1 MIREIV
7 KVSTRDVPVADLTS
21 AQAERE
27 LETLAREIAGHDKAY
42 HEKDA
47 PVIGDAEYDGLRRRN
62 QAIEARFPALA
73 RPDSPSQRIGAPPA
87 AAFAKVAHARPM
99 LSLGNAMDEADIR
112 EFFDGVRRF
121 LKELQKDP
129 ALPVETVAEPK
140 IDGLSISLRYEGGRF
155 VLGATRG
162 DGRTGEDVTA
172 NLRTVADIPDTIPAD
187 APRVLEVRGEVYM
200 TRDDFARLNARQE
213 DAGEKTFANP
223 RNAAAG
229 SLRQKDAAVTQARPL
244 RFFAYAWGEVGG
256 PVADTQW
263 GFLARLKDWG
273 FPVDPLARLCAGV
286 DDVLAH
292 YRDVDGRRHGLP
304 YAIDGMV
311 YKINRLD
318 WQERLGSVSRRPRW
332 AIAHKFAAERARTV
346 LRRIAVQVGRTGALT
361 PVAELEPVTVGGVVV
376 SRATLHNEDEI
387 ARKDI
392 REGDTVIVQR
402 AGDVIPQIVEVVADE
417 RPPES
422 RPFPFPDTCP
432 ECGSRALREE
442 GGVVRRCTGG
452 LVCPAQATER
462 LKHFV
467 SRDAFDIEGLGG
479 RHVAAFWAE
488 GIIKTPGDIFG
499 LAAREKAGEIA
510 LAASEG
516 WGGKSVENLFR
527 AIAERSTIPLDR
539 FIYALGIRQVGQ
551 ATAKLLARQYG
562 TFEIWIEAMK
572 TAMKERAGNSEEKKK
587 PELVGAGFAELCNIN
602 QIGFIVAD
610 EIAAFFAE
618 PHNVA
623 VLGDLAD
630 KLTITE
636 FARPAASPI
645 SGKTVVFTG
654 TLATMTRAEAKAK
667 AESLGA
673 KVAGSVS
680 KKTDYVVVGADAG
693 STAKKAAALGVAMLS
708 EAEWLELIG
717 FEGQGALP
725 L

>member
-1 MIREIV
+1 M
-7 KVSTRDVPVADLTS
+7 SPGLRDVPVADLTS
-21 AQAERE
+21 AEAERE

-42 HEKDA
+42 YEKDA
-47 PVIGDAEYDGLRRRN
+47 PVIDDAEYDGLRRRN
-62 QAIEARFPALA
+62 QAIEARFPALV
-73 RPDSPSQRIGAPPA
+73 RPDSPSKRIGAPPA
-87 AAFAKVAHARPM
+87 AGFAKVAHARPM

-129 ALPVETVAEPK
+129 ALPIETVAEPK
-140 IDGLSISLRYEGGRF
+140 IDGLSISLRYEDGRF

-172 NLRTVADIPDTIPAD
+172 NLRTVADIPDTIPGD
-187 APRVLEVRGEVYM
+187 APRTLEVRGEIYM

-292 YRDVDGRRHGLP
+292 YRDVDERRHGLP
-304 YAIDGMV
+304 YDIDGMV

-318 WQERLGSVSRRPRW
+318 WQDRLGAVSRRPRW

-346 LRRIAVQVGRTGALT
+346 LKSIAVQVGRTGALT

-387 ARKDI
+387 RRKDI

-402 AGDVIPQIVEVVADE
+402 AGDVIPQVVEVVADK

-432 ECGSRALREE
+432 ECGSRAVREE
-442 GGVVRRCTGG
+442 GEAVRRCTGG

-467 SRDAFDIEGLGG
+467 SRDAFDLEGLGG
-479 RHVAAFWAE
+479 RHIEAFRKD
-488 GIIKTPGDIFG
+488 GLIKTPADIFRLEQNG
-499 LAAREKAGEIA
+499 GAIAGR
-510 LAASEG
+510 EG
-516 WGGKSVENLFR
+516 WGEKSAANLFA
-527 AIAERSTIPLDR
+527 AIAGKRTIALER
-539 FIYALGIRQVGQ
+539 FIYALGIRQVGR
-551 ATAKLLARQYG
+551 ATARLLAKQYG
-562 TFEIWIEAMK
+562 SLRAWRAAMDAARDEDSEAYADLVNIDGIGPSVAGEIM
-572 TAMKERAGNSEEKKK
+572 
-587 PELVGAGFAELCNIN
+587 
-602 QIGFIVAD
+602 
-610 EIAAFFAE
+610 AFFSE
-618 PHNVA
+618 PHNRQ
-623 VLGDLAD
+623 VLDDLAGQ
-630 KLTITE
+630 LTVRD
-636 FARPAASPI
+636 FAAPAAASPI
-645 SGKTVVFTG
+645 AGKTVVLTG
-654 TLATMTRAEAKAK
+654 TLETMTRGEAKAR
-667 AESLGA
+667 AEALGA

-693 STAKKAAALGVAMLS
+693 SKAKKAAELGVTMLS
-708 EAEWLELIG
+708 ETEWLELIG
-717 FEGQGALP
+717 
-725 L
+725 

>member
-1 MIREIV
+1 MSRDL
-7 KVSTRDVPVADLTS
+7 RDVPVADLTS

-27 LETLAREIAGHDKAY
+27 LETLAREIAGHDEAY
-42 HEKDA
+42 YEKDA
-47 PVIGDAEYDGLRRRN
+47 PVIGDAEYDDLRRRN
-62 QAIEARFPALA
+62 QAIEARFPALV
-73 RPDSPSQRIGAPPA
+73 RPDSPSKRIGAPPA
-87 AAFAKVAHARPM
+87 AGFAKVAHARPM

-140 IDGLSISLRYEGGRF
+140 IDGLSISLRYEDGRF

-172 NLRTVADIPDTIPAD
+172 NLRTVADIPDTIPGD
-187 APRVLEVRGEVYM
+187 APRVLEVRGEIYM

-229 SLRQKDAAVTQARPL
+229 SLRQKDAAVTAARPL

-292 YRDVDGRRHGLP
+292 YSDVDGRRHGLP
-304 YAIDGMV
+304 YDIDGMV

-318 WQERLGSVSRRPRW
+318 WQDRLGSVSRRPRW
-332 AIAHKFAAERARTV
+332 AIAHKFAAERAQTV
-346 LRRIAVQVGRTGALT
+346 LKRIAVQVGRTGALT

-387 ARKDI
+387 RRKDI

-442 GGVVRRCTGG
+442 GEAVRRCTGG

-467 SRDAFDIEGLGG
+467 SRDAFDLEGLGG
-479 RHVAAFWAE
+479 RHIEAFRKDGLVA
-488 GIIKTPGDIFG
+488 TPADIFR
-499 LAAREKAGEIA
+499 LEQKAGAIA
-510 LAASEG
+510 GREG
-516 WGGKSVENLFR
+516 WGEKSAANLFA
-527 AIAERSTIPLDR
+527 AIAAKRTIALER
-539 FIYALGIRQVGQ
+539 FIYALGIRQVGR
-551 ATAKLLARQYG
+551 ATARLLAKQYG
-562 TFEIWIEAMK
+562 SLVAWRAAMDAARDEDSEAYGDLVNIDGIGPSV
-572 TAMKERAGNSEEKKK
+572 AGE
-587 PELVGAGFAELCNIN
+587 
-602 QIGFIVAD
+602 IVA
-610 EIAAFFAE
+610 FFSE
-618 PHNVA
+618 PHNRE
-623 VLGDLAD
+623 VLDDLAGQ
-630 KLTITE
+630 LTVQD
-636 FARPAASPI
+636 FAAPAAASPI
-645 SGKTVVFTG
+645 AGKTVVLTG
-654 TLATMTRAEAKAK
+654 TLDSMTRGEAKARAEA
-667 AESLGA
+667 LGA

-693 STAKKAAALGVAMLS
+693 SKAKKAAELGVTMLS
-708 EAEWLELIG
+708 EQEWLALIG
-717 FEGQGALP
+717 
-725 L
+725 

>member
-1 MIREIV
+1 MSRG
-7 KVSTRDVPVADLTS
+7 STDVPVADLTS
-21 AQAERE
+21 AEAERE
-27 LETLAREIAGHDKAY
+27 LETLAREIAAHDKAY
-42 HEKDA
+42 YEKDA
-47 PVIGDAEYDGLRRRN
+47 PVIGDGEYDGLRRRN
-62 QAIEARFPALA
+62 QAIEARFPALV

-273 FPVDPLARLCAGV
+273 YPVDPLARLCAGV

-304 YAIDGMV
+304 YGIDGMV

-402 AGDVIPQIVEVVADE
+402 AGDVIPQIVEVVADG

-422 RPFPFPDTCP
+422 RPFSFPDTCP
-432 ECGSRALREE
+432 ECGSRAVREE
-442 GGVVRRCTGG
+442 GGAVRRCTGG

-467 SRDAFDIEGLGG
+467 SRDAFDLEGLGG
-479 RHVAAFWAE
+479 KHIEAFRRDGLVA
-488 GIIKTPGDIFG
+488 TPADIFRLEENG
-499 LAAREKAGEIA
+499 DAIAGR
-510 LAASEG
+510 EG
-516 WGGKSVENLFR
+516 WGEKSAANLFA
-527 AIAERSTIPLDR
+527 AIAAKRTIALER
-539 FIYALGIRQVGQ
+539 FIYALGVRQVGR
-551 ATAKLLARQYG
+551 ATARLLAKQYG
-562 TFEIWIEAMK
+562 SLVAWRAAMDAARDEDSEAYGDLVNIDGIGPSV
-572 TAMKERAGNSEEKKK
+572 AGE
-587 PELVGAGFAELCNIN
+587 
-602 QIGFIVAD
+602 IVA
-610 EIAAFFAE
+610 FFSE
-618 PHNVA
+618 PHNRE
-623 VLGDLAD
+623 VLDDLAGQ
-630 KLTITE
+630 LTVEE
-636 FARPAASPI
+636 FAAPAAASPI
-645 SGKTVVFTG
+645 SGKTVVLTG
-654 TLATMTRAEAKAK
+654 TLDSMTRGEAKARAEA
-667 AESLGA
+667 LGA

-693 STAKKAAALGVAMLS
+693 SKAKKAQELGVTMLS
-708 EAEWLELIG
+708 EQEWLELIREDG
-717 FEGQGALP
+717 EGGKSSRL
-725 L
+725 LDGGNE

>member
-27 LETLAREIAGHDKAY
+27 LETLAREIAAHDKAY
-42 HEKDA
+42 YEKDA
-47 PVIGDAEYDGLRRRN
+47 PVIGDGEYDGLRRRN
-62 QAIEARFPALA
+62 QAIEARFPALV

-229 SLRQKDAAVTQARPL
+229 SLRQKDAAITAARPL
-244 RFFAYAWGEVGG
+244 CFFAYAWGEVGG

-263 GFLARLKDWG
+263 GFLQRLKDWG

-402 AGDVIPQIVEVVADE
+402 AGDVIPQIVEVVADG

-432 ECGSRALREE
+432 ECGSRAVREE
-442 GGVVRRCTGG
+442 GGAVRRCTGG

-467 SRDAFDIEGLGG
+467 SRDAFDLEGLGG
-479 RHVAAFWAE
+479 KHIEAFRRDGLVA
-488 GIIKTPGDIFG
+488 TPADIFRLEENG
-499 LAAREKAGEIA
+499 DAIAGR
-510 LAASEG
+510 EG
-516 WGGKSVENLFR
+516 WGEKSAANLFA
-527 AIAERSTIPLDR
+527 AIAAKRTIALER
-539 FIYALGIRQVGQ
+539 FIYALGVRQVGR
-551 ATAKLLARQYG
+551 ATARLLAKQYG
-562 TFEIWIEAMK
+562 SLVAWRAAMDAARDEDSEAYGDLVNIDGIGPSV
-572 TAMKERAGNSEEKKK
+572 AGE
-587 PELVGAGFAELCNIN
+587 
-602 QIGFIVAD
+602 IVA
-610 EIAAFFAE
+610 FFSE
-618 PHNVA
+618 PHNRE
-623 VLGDLAD
+623 VLDDLAGQ
-630 KLTITE
+630 LTVQD
-636 FARPAASPI
+636 FAAPAAASPI
-645 SGKTVVFTG
+645 SGKTVVLTG
-654 TLATMTRAEAKAK
+654 TLDSMTRGEAKARAEA
-667 AESLGA
+667 LGA

-693 STAKKAAALGVAMLS
+693 SKAKKAAELGVTMLS
-708 EAEWLELIG
+708 EQEWLELIG
-717 FEGQGALP
+717 VKGKGALP

>member
-27 LETLAREIAGHDKAY
+27 LETLAREIAAHDKAY
-42 HEKDA
+42 YEKDA
-47 PVIGDAEYDGLRRRN
+47 PVIGDGEYDGLRRRN
-62 QAIEARFPALA
+62 QAIEARFPALV

-87 AAFAKVAHARPM
+87 AGFAKVAHARPM

-140 IDGLSISLRYEGGRF
+140 IDGLSISLRYEDGRF

-187 APRVLEVRGEVYM
+187 APRVLEVRGEISM
-200 TRDDFARLNARQE
+200 TRDDFARRNARQE

-402 AGDVIPQIVEVVADE
+402 AGDVIPQIVEVVADG

-432 ECGSRALREE
+432 ECGSRAVREE
-442 GGVVRRCTGG
+442 GGAVRRCTGG

-467 SRDAFDIEGLGG
+467 SRDAFDLEGLGG
-479 RHVAAFWAE
+479 KHIEAFRRDGLVA
-488 GIIKTPGDIFG
+488 TPADIFRLEENG
-499 LAAREKAGEIA
+499 DAIAGR
-510 LAASEG
+510 EG
-516 WGGKSVENLFR
+516 WGEKSAANLFA
-527 AIAERSTIPLDR
+527 AIAAKRTIALER
-539 FIYALGIRQVGQ
+539 FIYALGVRQVGR
-551 ATAKLLARQYG
+551 ATARLLAKQYG
-562 TFEIWIEAMK
+562 SLVAWRAAMDAARDEDSEAYGDLVNIDGIGPSVAGEII
-572 TAMKERAGNSEEKKK
+572 
-587 PELVGAGFAELCNIN
+587 
-602 QIGFIVAD
+602 
-610 EIAAFFAE
+610 AFFSE
-618 PHNVA
+618 PHNRE
-623 VLGDLAD
+623 VLDDLAGQ
-630 KLTITE
+630 LTVE
-636 FARPAASPI
+636 DFAAPAAASPI
-645 SGKTVVFTG
+645 SGKTVVLTG
-654 TLATMTRAEAKAK
+654 TLDSMTRGEAKARAEA
-667 AESLGA
+667 LGA

-693 STAKKAAALGVAMLS
+693 SKAKKAAELGVTMLG
-708 EAEWLELIG
+708 EQEWLELIG
-717 FEGQGALP
+717 VKGKGALP

>member
-1 MIREIV
+1 
-7 KVSTRDVPVADLTS
+7 
-21 AQAERE
+21 
-27 LETLAREIAGHDKAY
+27 
-42 HEKDA
+42 
-47 PVIGDAEYDGLRRRN
+47 
-62 QAIEARFPALA
+62 
-73 RPDSPSQRIGAPPA
+73 
-87 AAFAKVAHARPM
+87 M

-129 ALPVETVAEPK
+129 ALPIETVAEPK
-140 IDGLSISLRYEGGRF
+140 IDGLSISLRYEDGRF

-304 YAIDGMV
+304 YDIDGMV
-311 YKINRLD
+311 YKVNRLD

-387 ARKDI
+387 RRKDI

-422 RPFPFPDTCP
+422 RPFPFPKKCP
-432 ECGSRALREE
+432 ECGSRAVREE
-442 GGVVRRCTGG
+442 GG
-452 LVCPAQATER
+452 E
-462 LKHFV
+462 
-467 SRDAFDIEGLGG
+467 IG
-479 RHVAAFWAE
+479 RAHV
-488 GIIKTPGDIFG
+488 
-499 LAAREKAGEIA
+499 
-510 LAASEG
+510 
-516 WGGKSVENLFR
+516 
-527 AIAERSTIPLDR
+527 
-539 FIYALGIRQVGQ
+539 
-551 ATAKLLARQYG
+551 
-562 TFEIWIEAMK
+562 
-572 TAMKERAGNSEEKKK
+572 
-587 PELVGAGFAELCNIN
+587 
-602 QIGFIVAD
+602 
-610 EIAAFFAE
+610 
-618 PHNVA
+618 
-623 VLGDLAD
+623 
-630 KLTITE
+630 
-636 FARPAASPI
+636 
-645 SGKTVVFTG
+645 
-654 TLATMTRAEAKAK
+654 
-667 AESLGA
+667 
-673 KVAGSVS
+673 
-680 KKTDYVVVGADAG
+680 
-693 STAKKAAALGVAMLS
+693 
-708 EAEWLELIG
+708 
-717 FEGQGALP
+717 
-725 L
+725 

>member
-27 LETLAREIAGHDKAY
+27 LETLAREIAAHDKAY
-42 HEKDA
+42 YEKDA
-47 PVIGDAEYDGLRRRN
+47 PVIGDGEYDGLRRRN
-62 QAIEARFPALA
+62 QAIEARFPALV

-140 IDGLSISLRYEGGRF
+140 IDGLSISLRYEDGRF

-402 AGDVIPQIVEVVADE
+402 AGDVIPQIVEVVADG

-432 ECGSRALREE
+432 ECGSRAVREE
-442 GGVVRRCTGG
+442 GGAVRRCTGG

-467 SRDAFDIEGLGG
+467 SRDAFDLEGLGG
-479 RHVAAFWAE
+479 KHIEAFRKDGLVA
-488 GIIKTPGDIFG
+488 TPADIFR
-499 LAAREKAGEIA
+499 LEEKGDAIAGR
-510 LAASEG
+510 EG
-516 WGGKSVENLFR
+516 WGEKSAANLFA
-527 AIAERSTIPLDR
+527 AIAAKRTIALER
-539 FIYALGIRQVGQ
+539 FIYALGVRQVGR
-551 ATAKLLARQYG
+551 ATARLLAKQYG
-562 TFEIWIEAMK
+562 SLVAWRAAMDAARDEDSEAYGDLVNIDGIGPSVAGEII
-572 TAMKERAGNSEEKKK
+572 
-587 PELVGAGFAELCNIN
+587 
-602 QIGFIVAD
+602 
-610 EIAAFFAE
+610 AFFSE
-618 PHNVA
+618 PHNRE
-623 VLGDLAD
+623 VLDDLAGQ
-630 KLTITE
+630 LTVQD
-636 FARPAASPI
+636 FAAPAAASPI
-645 SGKTVVFTG
+645 SGKTVVLTG
-654 TLATMTRAEAKAK
+654 TLDSMTRGEAKARAEA
-667 AESLGA
+667 LGA

-693 STAKKAAALGVAMLS
+693 SKAKKAAELGVTMLS
-708 EAEWLELIG
+708 EQEWLELIG
-717 FEGQGALP
+717 VKGKGALP

>member
-1 MIREIV
+1 MA
-7 KVSTRDVPVADLTS
+7 VSRGSTDVPVAELTS

-27 LETLAREIAGHDKAY
+27 LETLARAIAGHDKAY
-42 HEKDA
+42 YEKDA

-62 QAIEARFPALA
+62 QAIEARFPALV
-73 RPDSPSQRIGAPPA
+73 RPDSPAQRIGAPPA
-87 AAFAKVAHARPM
+87 AGFAKVAHARPM

-129 ALPVETVAEPK
+129 ALPIETVAEPK
-140 IDGLSISLRYEGGRF
+140 IDGLSISLRYEDGRF

-172 NLRTVADIPDTIPAD
+172 NLRTVADIPDTIPGD
-187 APRVLEVRGEVYM
+187 APRTLEVRGEIYM

-263 GFLARLKDWG
+263 GFLGRLKDWG

-292 YRDVDGRRHGLP
+292 YGDVDRRRHGLP
-304 YAIDGMV
+304 YDIDGMV

-346 LRRIAVQVGRTGALT
+346 LKRIAVQVGRTGALT

-402 AGDVIPQIVEVVADE
+402 AGDVIPQIVEVVADG

-422 RPFPFPDTCP
+422 RPFLFPDTCP

-467 SRDAFDIEGLGG
+467 SRDAFDLEGLGG
-479 RHVAAFWAE
+479 RHIEAFRKD
-488 GIIKTPGDIFG
+488 GLVTTPADIFR
-499 LAAREKAGEIA
+499 LEEKGGAIAGR
-510 LAASEG
+510 EG
-516 WGGKSVENLFR
+516 WGERSAANLFA
-527 AIAERSTIPLDR
+527 AIAAKRTIALER
-539 FIYALGIRQVGQ
+539 FIYALGIRQVGR
-551 ATAKLLARQYG
+551 ATARLLAKQYASLMAWRAAMDAARDADSEAYG
-562 TFEIWIEAMK
+562 DLVNIDGIGPLVAGEII
-572 TAMKERAGNSEEKKK
+572 
-587 PELVGAGFAELCNIN
+587 
-602 QIGFIVAD
+602 
-610 EIAAFFAE
+610 AFFSE
-618 PHNVA
+618 PHNRA
-623 VLGDLAD
+623 VLDDLAGQ
-630 KLTITE
+630 LTVE
-636 FARPAASPI
+636 NFAAPAAASPI
-645 SGKTVVFTG
+645 SGKTVVLTG
-654 TLATMTRAEAKAK
+654 TLDSMTRGEAKARAEA
-667 AESLGA
+667 LGA

-693 STAKKAAALGVAMLS
+693 SKAKKAAEIGVTMLS

-717 FEGQGALP
+717 
-725 L
+725 

>member
-27 LETLAREIAGHDKAY
+27 LETLAREIAAHDKAY
-42 HEKDA
+42 YEKDA
-47 PVIGDAEYDGLRRRN
+47 PVIGDGEYDGLRRRN
-62 QAIEARFPALA
+62 QAIEARFPALV

-140 IDGLSISLRYEGGRF
+140 IDGLSISLRYEDGRF

-172 NLRTVADIPDTIPAD
+172 NLRTVADIPDTIPGD
-187 APRVLEVRGEVYM
+187 APRVLEVRGEIYM

-402 AGDVIPQIVEVVADE
+402 AGDVIPQIVEVVADG

-432 ECGSRALREE
+432 ECGSRAVREE
-442 GGVVRRCTGG
+442 GGAVRRCTGG

-467 SRDAFDIEGLGG
+467 SRDAFDLEGLGG
-479 RHVAAFWAE
+479 KHIEAFRRDGLVA
-488 GIIKTPGDIFG
+488 TPADIFRLEENG
-499 LAAREKAGEIA
+499 DAIAGR
-510 LAASEG
+510 EG
-516 WGGKSVENLFR
+516 WGEKSAANLFA
-527 AIAERSTIPLDR
+527 AIAAKRTIALER
-539 FIYALGIRQVGQ
+539 FIYALGVRQVGR
-551 ATAKLLARQYG
+551 ATARLLAKQYG
-562 TFEIWIEAMK
+562 SLVAWRAAMDAARDEDSEAYGDLVNIDGIGPSVAGEII
-572 TAMKERAGNSEEKKK
+572 
-587 PELVGAGFAELCNIN
+587 
-602 QIGFIVAD
+602 
-610 EIAAFFAE
+610 AFFSE
-618 PHNVA
+618 PHNRK
-623 VLGDLAD
+623 VLNDLAGQ
-630 KLTITE
+630 LTVQD
-636 FARPAASPI
+636 FDAPAAASPI
-645 SGKTVVFTG
+645 AGKTVVLTG
-654 TLATMTRAEAKAK
+654 TLDSMTRGEAKARAEA
-667 AESLGA
+667 LGA

-693 STAKKAAALGVAMLS
+693 SKAKKAAELGVTMLS
-708 EAEWLELIG
+708 EQEWLELIG
-717 FEGQGALP
+717 VKGKGALP

>member
-27 LETLAREIAGHDKAY
+27 LETLAREIAAHDKAY
-42 HEKDA
+42 YEKDA
-47 PVIGDAEYDGLRRRN
+47 PVIGDGEYDGLRRRN
-62 QAIEARFPALA
+62 QAIEARFPALV

-140 IDGLSISLRYEGGRF
+140 IDGLSISLRYEDGRF

-332 AIAHKFAAERARTV
+332 AVAHKFAAERARTV

-402 AGDVIPQIVEVVADE
+402 AGDVIPQIVEVVADG

-422 RPFPFPDTCP
+422 RPFLFPDTCP
-432 ECGSRALREE
+432 ECGSRAVREE
-442 GGVVRRCTGG
+442 GGAVRRCTGG

-467 SRDAFDIEGLGG
+467 SRDAFDLEGLGG
-479 RHVAAFWAE
+479 KHIEAFRRDGLVA
-488 GIIKTPGDIFG
+488 TPADIFRLEENG
-499 LAAREKAGEIA
+499 DAIAGR
-510 LAASEG
+510 EG
-516 WGGKSVENLFR
+516 WGEKSAANLFA
-527 AIAERSTIPLDR
+527 AIAAKRTIALER
-539 FIYALGIRQVGQ
+539 FIYALGVRQVGR
-551 ATAKLLARQYG
+551 ATARLLAKQYG
-562 TFEIWIEAMK
+562 SLVAWRAAMDAARDEDSEAYGDLVNIDGIGPSV
-572 TAMKERAGNSEEKKK
+572 AGE
-587 PELVGAGFAELCNIN
+587 
-602 QIGFIVAD
+602 IVA
-610 EIAAFFAE
+610 FFSE
-618 PHNVA
+618 PHNRE
-623 VLGDLAD
+623 VLDDLAGQ
-630 KLTITE
+630 LTVE
-636 FARPAASPI
+636 DFAAPAAASPI
-645 SGKTVVFTG
+645 SGKTVVLTG
-654 TLATMTRAEAKAK
+654 TLDSMTRGEAKARAEA
-667 AESLGA
+667 LGA

-693 STAKKAAALGVAMLS
+693 SKAKKAQELGVTMLS
-708 EAEWLELIG
+708 EQEWLELIG
-717 FEGQGALP
+717 VKGKGALP